1 MLLQSHFNTLPKR
14 LTEARW
20 RRRCQNIGEPLFASL
35 KPLTGPH
42 FQRHRISQP
51 VLPTIW
57 PVSGRAQQPARVHQ
71 SSPYQRGN
79 FGTLVLVR
87 NGLSEGRM
95 DQNNNNAESLEPQVE
110 PTPADLASRIAQ
122 NDRAAETE
130 LINRYSK
137 AIRFFLRRRYRDPSL
152 IEDVWQETFC
162 RVIMMLREG
171 KLRTAEAL
179 PAFIRTTALNAGR
192 EYVRKDAKFH
202 SDKPEDAIVELPSY
216 QPDPL
221 ERASDKDL
229 KKLVRDVIDEL
240 TVERDRDILIRFYYD
255 NLDKPIICRELEL
268 DPTHFDRVLYRAR
281 QRLKLKIE
289 HKYGGS
295 PLAGAAISLIF
306 GGMR

>member
-1 MLLQSHFNTLPKR
+1 MLLQTNLKNVPKR
-14 LTEARW
+14 LTDAKW
-20 RRRCQNIGEPLFASL
+20 RRRSRQFISEPIKASL
-35 KPLTGPH
+35 YPLKTSPVT
-42 FQRHRISQP
+42 QP
-51 VLPTIW
+51 ILPTIW
-57 PVSGRAQQPARVHQ
+57 PAGGTAQRAARLHQ
-71 SSPYQRGN
+71 SDDSLAVNYGKLI
-79 FGTLVLVR
+79 LVQS
-87 NGLSEGRM
+87 GLSEGRM
-95 DQNNNNAESLEPQVE
+95 DQQNNNAELSEPQIE
-110 PTPADLASRIAQ
+110 PTPADLATRIAQ
-122 NDRAAETE
+122 NDRTAETE

-162 RVIMMLREG
+162 RVIIMLREG

-202 SDKPEDAIVELPSY
+202 SDTPEDNIVELPSY

-221 ERASDKDL
+221 ERASNDDL

-240 TVERDRDILIRFYYD
+240 TTQRDRDILVRFYFD
-255 NLDKPIICRELEL
+255 NIDKPIICRELDL

-295 PLAGAAISLIF
+295 ALAGAALSLVF
-306 GGMR
+306 GGML